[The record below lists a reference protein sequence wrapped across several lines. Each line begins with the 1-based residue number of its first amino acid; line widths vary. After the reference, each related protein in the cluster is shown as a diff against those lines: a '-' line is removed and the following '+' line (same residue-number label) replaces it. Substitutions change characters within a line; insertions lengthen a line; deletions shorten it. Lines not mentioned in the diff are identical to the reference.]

1 MTAEEFQTTVF
12 GFKNKLFRLSLRLL
26 ADADEAADAVQ
37 EVYLKLWKM
46 RNKLDQYQSKE
57 ALAMTMTKNLCLD
70 ELKAKRRQNL
80 PLKDF
85 DRASQTDTPERL
97 AELRDAVANV
107 NLLMEKLSPQ
117 QKIVMQLRDIEQY
130 ELSEIAT
137 ITGMNENAVRV
148 NLSRARKQIRE
159 QLIKHDNYEYQIS

>member
-1 MTAEEFQTTVF
+1 MTAEEFQTAVL

-26 ADADEAADAVQ
+26 ADTDEAADAVQ

-46 RNKLDQYQSKE
+46 RNTLHKYQSKE

-80 PLKDF
+80 PLKDY
-85 DRASQTDTPERL
+85 DEASQTNTPERL
-97 AELRDAVANV
+97 VELQDEVASV
-107 NLLMEKLSPQ
+107 NLLMGKLPPQ
-117 QKIVMQLRDIEQY
+117 QKLVMQLRDIEQY
-130 ELSEIAT
+130 EISEIAAICAMT
-137 ITGMNENAVRV
+137 ENAVRA

-159 QLIKHDNYEYQIS
+159 QLIKHNNYEYQIC

>member
-1 MTAEEFQTTVF
+1 MTSEEFQTSVL

-26 ADADEAADAVQ
+26 ADTDEAADAVQ

-46 RNKLDQYQSKE
+46 RNKLHQYKSKE

-80 PLKDF
+80 PLQDY
-85 DRASQTDTPERL
+85 DQASQTYTPERL
-97 AELRDAVANV
+97 TELRDAVANI
-107 NLLMEKLSPQ
+107 NLLMEKLPPQ
-117 QKIVMQLRDIEQY
+117 QKIVMHLRDIEQY
-130 ELSEIAT
+130 DLKEIAA
-137 ITGMNENAVRV
+137 ISGMSENAVRA

-159 QLIKHDNYEYQIS
+159 QLIKHNNYEYQIY

>member
-1 MTAEEFQTTVF
+1 MTAEEFQIAVL
-12 GFKNKLFRLSLRLL
+12 GFKNKLFRLSLSLL
-26 ADADEAADAVQ
+26 ANTDEAADAVQ

-46 RNKLDQYQSKE
+46 RDSLHQYQSKE

-85 DRASQTDTPERL
+85 DQASQTITPERIT
-97 AELRDAVANV
+97 ELHDVAASINQ
-107 NLLMEKLSPQ
+107 LMEKLPPQ
-117 QKIVMQLRDIEQY
+117 QKIVMHLRDIEQY
-130 ELSEIAT
+130 EIIEIAA
-137 ITGMNENAVRV
+137 ITGINENAVRV

-159 QLIKHDNYEYQIS
+159 QLIKHNNYAYPIY